1 MNKPKEKT
9 LSWYKKE
16 LKKEKE
22 SNLELL
28 NDVNALNEELIS
40 SDTLIEKYKGSV
52 KVAEQ
57 QLDAIQKEMN
67 NVVPILHKL
76 KNKNLDV
83 LIAKGDVL
91 DNVDKQA
98 ELSRHK
104 EELRSQE
111 QILRSKIPITKR

>member
-1 MNKPKEKT
+1 MDKTKEKT